1 VLPGPKLPRVAGTR
15 VLYRDGTPVAT
26 LVAGEVAL
34 LVPMAPE
41 ERQSAAHALTLDA
54 GVRWLAGRAVMS
66 GRPA

>member
-1 VLPGPKLPRVAGTR
+1 
-15 VLYRDGTPVAT
+15 
-26 LVAGEVAL
+26 VAGEVAL